1 MARGVVT
8 TVTTVTS
15 SLVIP
20 LGRVGQASDGREHPR
35 CLLLG
40 IFACNTRGGYG
51 SFFGNGGNSG
61 NVTRGAS

>member
-8 TVTTVTS
+8 AVTIVTGF
-15 SLVIP
+15 LVIP
-20 LGRVGQASDGREHPR
+20 LGRVGQASDGREHPQ

-40 IFACNTRGGYG
+40 IFACNTRGGYD
-51 SFFGNGGNSG
+51 SFFGNSG